1 MPRRRQSKCW
11 VLTCLKKD
19 LVYSRPISEVTT
31 LISLPWTKILLLSQL
46 SETFLTWLH
55 FNKLSLQVTWSLE
68 FSLMRTWTVTKML
81 KILKD
86 EIHISCI
93 RDIFW
98 SVKVHVYVVKIIRAE
113 YCETCLILCKTVLLY
128 FHWIRQFGKKKVR
141 WTKSTFS
148 AIFCTLQVTSL
159 MGWFWKH
166 VIQSFLKFS
175 IDYDHFSEQ
184 TNLCLFPLWGTL
196 TVAFK
201 YLLSFHQKNLFR
213 CMDFQCAEVN
223 CVTQL
228 PVCVLVSSKFLKL
241 LPLTFFCCFFLLL
254 LPFSTTVNDYNNGK
268 FTLKYYPSFPGTTSK

>member
-1 MPRRRQSKCW
+1 
-11 VLTCLKKD
+11 
-19 LVYSRPISEVTT
+19 
-31 LISLPWTKILLLSQL
+31 
-46 SETFLTWLH
+46 
-55 FNKLSLQVTWSLE
+55 
-68 FSLMRTWTVTKML
+68 MRTSTVTKML

-86 EIHISCI
+86 EIHISLQKGHFLI
-93 RDIFW
+93 RLG
-98 SVKVHVYVVKIIRAE
+98 
-113 YCETCLILCKTVLLY
+113 TCLCGKNYPCRILWNLFNFVWNSFAILSLNTTI
-128 FHWIRQFGKKKVR
+128 WKKKVR

-166 VIQSFLKFS
+166 VIQSILKFS

-268 FTLKYYPSFPGTTSK
+268 FTLKYYPSFPGTTSMYFLMVTITMCSI